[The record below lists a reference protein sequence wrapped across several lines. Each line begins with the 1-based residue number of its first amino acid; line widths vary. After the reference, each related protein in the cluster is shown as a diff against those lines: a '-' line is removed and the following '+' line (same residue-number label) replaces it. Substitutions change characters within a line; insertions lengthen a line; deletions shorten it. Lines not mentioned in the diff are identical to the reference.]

1 MDVLQQINIKTCKAP
16 SVIEA
21 PSVSLHALQ
30 AQLLRC
36 VFKKDPFVD

>member
-1 MDVLQQINIKTCKAP
+1 MDVLQQINKIGKAP
-16 SVIEA
+16 SVIQA
-21 PSVSLHALQ
+21 ASVSLHALQ